1 MSGEI
6 DALIWSWCLM
16 TLGCGMFP
24 CGG

>member
-6 DALIWSWCLM
+6 DALMWSWCLM